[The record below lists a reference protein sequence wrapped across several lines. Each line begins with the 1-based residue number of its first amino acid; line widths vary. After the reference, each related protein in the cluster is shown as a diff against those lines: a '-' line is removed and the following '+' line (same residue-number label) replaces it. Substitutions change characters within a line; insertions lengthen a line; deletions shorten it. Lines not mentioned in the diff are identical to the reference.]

1 MILDRSAAPAFRTID
16 KIDVIKAKHLQLKN
30 GIDFYSLSAGS
41 QEIVKIEFVF
51 RAGMYHQPDTLI
63 ASTTNV
69 LLESGTKSYTADQ
82 LSDGIDFF
90 GSFLE
95 LQVEQDFAT
104 ITLFSLNKYLN
115 ESLKFIEDLIKNP
128 IFPEHD
134 FKVHVANKK
143 QRHAINSQKVNVLAR
158 RRFTELL
165 FGTEHPYGR
174 DVNQND
180 FDRVTTAELKTFFNT
195 HYNSLNCTI
204 FAAGNLPKT
213 ILETLNR
220 HFGEGN
226 WGGSQKPL
234 EQELF
239 KLGTTTIQ
247 KHFILKDDAIQ
258 SAIRIGRVLFNKTHP
273 DYFKFQV
280 LNTILGGYFGSRLMA
295 NIREDKGYTYGIG
308 SGLSNLV
315 HTGYFF
321 ISTEVGA
328 DVTKQTL
335 EEIYKEVKNLREV
348 LVDANELETVRNYI
362 LGNFLRSVD
371 GPFALADKFKSIW
384 EFGLDYDYFDN
395 YFSAVKSVT
404 ANELRDLANKYLQEK
419 DLIECVVG
427 KM

>member
-1 MILDRSAAPAFRTID
+1 MLDRTVAPLYKTID
-16 KIDVIKAKHLQLKN
+16 KIDIIKTRHEKLNN
-30 GIDFYSLSAGS
+30 GVDLYSLSAGS
-41 QEIVKIEFVF
+41 QEIVRIEFVF
-51 RAGMYHQPDTLI
+51 RAGMYHQPATLV

-69 LLESGTKSYTADQ
+69 LLESGTKLYTADQ

-95 LQVEQDFAT
+95 LSVEQDFAT
-104 ITLFSLNKYLN
+104 ITLFSLNKYLD

-134 FKVHVANKK
+134 FKVHIANKK
-143 QRHAINSQKVNVLAR
+143 QKHSINSQKVSVLAR

-165 FGTEHPYGR
+165 FGDEHPYGR
-174 DVNQND
+174 DVKQAD
-180 FDRVTTAELKTFFNT
+180 FDRINTAEIKDFFNT

-204 FAAGNLPKT
+204 FASGNLPKT
-213 ILETLNR
+213 ILTTLNK
-220 HFGEGN
+220 HFGEGL
-226 WGGSQKPL
+226 WGGSQHKEISKIVPL
-234 EQELF
+234 N
-239 KLGTTTIQ
+239 TTPTQ
-247 KHFILKDDAIQ
+247 KHFINKDDAIQ
-258 SAIRIGRVLFNKTHP
+258 SAIRVGRVLFNKTHP

-308 SGLSNLV
+308 SGISNLA
-315 HTGYFF
+315 HYGYFF

-335 EEIYKEVKNLREV
+335 TEIYKEISILREK
-348 LVDANELETVRNYI
+348 LVDSNELETVRNYI

-371 GPFALADKFKSIW
+371 GSFALADKFKSIW
-384 EFGLDYDYFDN
+384 EFGLDYSFFDN
-395 YFSAVKSVT
+395 YFTAVKSVT
-404 ANELRDLANKYLQEK
+404 PNELRDLANKYLQEK
-419 DLIECVVG
+419 DLIECVAG